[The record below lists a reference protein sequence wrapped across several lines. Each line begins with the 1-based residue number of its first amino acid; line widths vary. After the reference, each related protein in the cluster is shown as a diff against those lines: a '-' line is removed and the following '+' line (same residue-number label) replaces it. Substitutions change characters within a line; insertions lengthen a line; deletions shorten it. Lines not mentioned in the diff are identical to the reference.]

1 MEQFAY
7 LKGQVLPSEADYWNF
22 VLNVWLVWKGGRVAY
37 LLETA
42 NFTQPDRFVAVM
54 ERFATHHS
62 QVLGIVPDAA
72 QQASFPRWLL
82 YNKSI
87 ANAADVQKV
96 QTTPDNF
103 DALARLLKFGCI
115 DPDYQNQALTRYGFK
130 LDVQAREFPSE
141 TLLAFFCSEKVL
153 RPTETWLRQVATPI
167 KNALRTTF
175 HDVQVHWLCTTH
187 YPLAKLVDIFG
198 QFVRGDPGGNLVLTE
213 EGRQN
218 FSAVLA
224 DGEGFNELEDI
235 FAVENAVEYQSQ
247 VTTYQLA
254 ILALLVAK
262 MCDVG
267 DFINVPVDDASTNAY
282 FGRVKCLEDAMI
294 NTMPVK
300 K

>member
-1 MEQFAY
+1 MDQFTY
-7 LKGQVLPSEADYWNF
+7 LKEQVPSTSSDYWNF

-37 LLETA
+37 LLETT

-87 ANAADVQKV
+87 ANATDVQKV

-115 DPDYQNQALTRYGFK
+115 DPDYENQALTRYGFK
-130 LDVQAREFPSE
+130 LEVQAREFPSE
-141 TLLAFFCSEKVL
+141 TLLSFFCSENVP
-153 RPTETWLRQVATPI
+153 RPTETWLRQVATPL
-167 KNALRTTF
+167 KNALLTTF
-175 HDVQVHWLCTTH
+175 HDVHVHWNCSTH
-187 YPLAKLVDIFG
+187 YPLKKLVDLFG
-198 QFVRGDPGGNLVLTE
+198 QFVQGKPGGDMVLTE

-218 FSAVLA
+218 FSSVLS
-224 DGEGFNELEDI
+224 DGEGFNELEEI
-235 FAVENAVEYQSQ
+235 FAIEELDDYRSD
-247 VTTYQLA
+247 VTTYQYA
-254 ILALLVAK
+254 ILALLLAK

-282 FGRVKCLEDAMI
+282 FARVKCLEDAMI
-294 NTMPVK
+294 NTMPGV
-300 K
+300 